1 MNYKNTVNTYS
12 GLLICLIA
20 FTAIA
25 EAKEKE
31 MNSWTFEDLFKF
43 NQFVSA
49 VPINVTS
56 DGRWIA
62 YNTQNRERYDG
73 GGGDT
78 AYSKTGVM
86 IEMEYAMVWVTNTRT
101 GEHRNLTPDWGSSW
115 APRWSPQGTHLA
127 FYSDRMGEPYLY
139 VWNRESD
146 DMQVF
151 SAETVQT
158 FFGFEGRCCM
168 NHIAGMVLACCFFV
182 SFFFRSAPIGVCPDG
197 SFD

>member
-43 NQFVSA
+43 NQFVSR
-49 VPINVTS
+49 VPINITS

-62 YNTQNRERYDG
+62 YNR
-73 GGGDT
+73 
-78 AYSKTGVM
+78 
-86 IEMEYAMVWVTNTRT
+86 
-101 GEHRNLTPDWGSSW
+101 
-115 APRWSPQGTHLA
+115 
-127 FYSDRMGEPYLY
+127 
-139 VWNRESD
+139 
-146 DMQVF
+146 
-151 SAETVQT
+151 
-158 FFGFEGRCCM
+158 RCCM
-168 NHIAGMVLACCFFV
+168 NHIAGMALACCFFV
-182 SFFFRSAPIGVCPDG
+182 SFFFRSAPIGVCPAG